1 MEVKVNVVGPFL
13 NLLCARHFRMK
24 SAIRKGRSSSK
35 VTFLG
40 HWQISTSKI
49 WFYQQNQIQK
59 RLCLRRRKKM
69 GDRQRIFLMQF
80 FFFTNRYI
88 YFLLCPWHSFLFCF
102 WICNM
107 CRGICRI
114 SILSNPLL
122 ACQFVYAKGA
132 AVVLLH
138 EEVINEWFNKGH
150 GKAAWQRP
158 VRRTTP
164 LYVPLLLLLND
175 QWLCAIKDHHGR
187 RSLFSM
193 SLRSNLP
200 SAVVAL
206 TNVE

>member
-13 NLLCARHFRMK
+13 NLLCVRHFRMK

-49 WFYQQNQIQK
+49 WFYQQNQIQ
-59 RLCLRRRKKM
+59 RLYLRRRKKN
-69 GDRQRIFLMQF
+69 GGSSTNF
-80 FFFTNRYI
+80 FDAVFFTNRYI

-132 AVVLLH
+132 AVVLLCT
-138 EEVINEWFNKGH
+138 WGGH
-150 GKAAWQRP
+150 
-158 VRRTTP
+158 
-164 LYVPLLLLLND
+164 
-175 QWLCAIKDHHGR
+175 QWMIQ
-187 RSLFSM
+187 
-193 SLRSNLP
+193 
-200 SAVVAL
+200 
-206 TNVE
+206 